1 MIANEDNEEV
11 VIMTVNAMVMQ
22 EDVSLGS
29 WHQVSL
35 TVYQMQKAR
44 SKTNFPQCFAFF
56 FSWAR

>member
-35 TVYQMQKAR
+35 TVYQMQEAR
-44 SKTNFPQCFAFF
+44 SKADFPQFVRLFL
-56 FSWAR
+56 